1 VAHFLE
7 VQIGMNTYEASYY
20 PTGQREQY
28 KRRAFQADLLKL
40 TVAIVAELVIFL
52 LWFDG
57 PARERYEILVHIA
70 LPICI
75 VLPIINYRYLIVVPF
90 IAFLPDVARAFDV
103 DISHSL
109 AILPLVVV
117 TAFLP
122 FIRRPKTA
130 LIAAYAAT
138 AVCASHL
145 IVDARKYAIIESF
158 SGYPWSDLVLYALLL
173 TVVGFLLKQVL
184 RFGDDHS
191 NGDGYGP
198 GNSSLSTRPPLSGEI
213 PTVHH
218 TNDDGSGFNS
228 KPQQS
233 RRIGVTA
240 PEGTAQVSGVN
251 KAKDPS
257 SSADHKLQFDSCG
270 FVVGDVTSKK
280 ALRSKMRGK
289 KGL

>member
-1 VAHFLE
+1 V
-7 VQIGMNTYEASYY
+7 NTYEASYY

-40 TVAIVAELVIFL
+40 TVAIVAELLIFL
-52 LWFDG
+52 VWFDG

-90 IAFLPDVARAFDV
+90 IAFLPDVTRAIGI

-109 AILPLVVV
+109 IILPLVFV
-117 TAFLP
+117 AASLP

-130 LIAAYAAT
+130 LIAAYAAC
-138 AVCASHL
+138 AIWASHL
-145 IVDARKYAIIESF
+145 IIDTRKYATIEHF
-158 SGYPWSDLVLYALLL
+158 NGYPWSDLVLYVLLL
-173 TVVGFLLKQVL
+173 TVLGFLLVQAL
-184 RFGDDHS
+184 RFGDDHFK
-191 NGDGYGP
+191 GGGYGP
-198 GNSSLSTRPPLSGEI
+198 GDSSLSNRTPLRSESPIAVHRLDDNVSSPISRPRR
-213 PTVHH
+213 
-218 TNDDGSGFNS
+218 
-228 KPQQS
+228 S
-233 RRIGVTA
+233 RKIEVTA
-240 PEGTAQVSGVN
+240 PEGSSEKSAVI
-251 KAKDPS
+251 KARNPLGSTD
-257 SSADHKLQFDSCG
+257 DELQFYSDG

>member
-1 VAHFLE
+1 V
-7 VQIGMNTYEASYY
+7 NTYEASYY
-20 PTGQREQY
+20 PTGQGEQY

-40 TVAIVAELVIFL
+40 TVAVVAELVIFL

-90 IAFLPDVARAFDV
+90 IAFLLDVARAFDV
-103 DISHSL
+103 NISHSL
-109 AILPLVVV
+109 AILPLVFV
-117 TAFLP
+117 AASLP

-145 IVDARKYAIIESF
+145 IVDARKYATIESF

-173 TVVGFLLKQVL
+173 TVLGFLLVQVL
-184 RFGDDHS
+184 RFGDHHS
-191 NGDGYGP
+191 NGDSYGP
-198 GNSSLSTRPPLSGEI
+198 RDSSLSNSTPLSGES
-213 PTVHH
+213 PAFYH
-218 TNDDGSGFNS
+218 TDDTISNLNS
-228 KPQQS
+228 KPRRS
-233 RRIGVTA
+233 RRIEVTA
-240 PEGTAQVSGVN
+240 PEGTSEKSGVIM
-251 KAKDPS
+251 ARDS
-257 SSADHKLQFDSCG
+257 SRSTDYKLQFDSDG

-280 ALRSKMRGK
+280 ALRSKIRGK
-289 KGL
+289 KGS